1 MGPQAD
7 LTSRRNLTGEHFRL
21 AGMTVSRRLAAVGL
35 VLGLLVT
42 ACGAEPE
49 PERPPRAV
57 PVAQRVPD
65 DVAALVSAADAF
77 GLDLLTAPGLADRP
91 NLVVSPISVSL
102 ALQMVGAGAAG
113 RTATQIRDVLHLPDG
128 VTPRLPAFDR
138 DALKVSNTAWAQRG
152 LTLKPAY
159 TDALRDRF
167 GTTMRDADFSAD
179 PHGERRRINRTVADQ
194 TAGRITDL
202 FPPGSIDADSRL
214 VLTNALYLKAA
225 WAREFPRERTVDAPF
240 TRADGSTVTVPMMHN
255 ELHDDA
261 LLGYAEGPGYKAVT
275 LPCKGGKLAFTV
287 IVPASAEALKG
298 KGVAALLAE
307 IQPAHVTL
315 AMPRFTAGSAM
326 DLRGTLTDAGM
337 PDAFATTAADF
348 SGITDDTALYLGS
361 VRHKTFVRVDEEG
374 TEAAAATG
382 ADAKAVSA
390 PVPYTVTVDRPFL
403 FVITDTANGAP
414 LFLGR
419 IGDPTADVDD

>member
-1 MGPQAD
+1 M
-7 LTSRRNLTGEHFRL
+7 
-21 AGMTVSRRLAAVGL
+21 
-35 VLGLLVT
+35 
-42 ACGAEPE
+42 
-49 PERPPRAV
+49 AV

-102 ALQMVGAGAAG
+102 ALQLVGAGAAG

-152 LTLKPAY
+152 LALKPAY
-159 TDALRDRF
+159 TAALRDRF

-179 PHGERRRINRTVADQ
+179 PDGERRRINRTVADQ

-202 FPPGSIDADSRL
+202 FPPDSIDADSRL

-240 TRADGSTVTVPMMHN
+240 TRADGSTVTVPMMRN
-255 ELHDDA
+255 EPGDDESA
-261 LLGYAEGPGYKAVT
+261 KLGYAEGPGYKAVT
-275 LPCKGGKLAFTV
+275 LPYKGGKLAFTV
-287 IVPASAEALKG
+287 IVPASAAALKG
-298 KGVAALLAE
+298 KGVAALLDE
-307 IQPAHVTL
+307 IRPAHVTL

-326 DLRGTLTDAGM
+326 DLRGTLADAGM
-337 PDAFATTAADF
+337 PDAFATTADF
-348 SGITDDTALYLGS
+348 SGITDDTDLYLGS
-361 VRHKTFVRVDEEG
+361 VQHKTFVQVDEEG

-382 ADAKAVSA
+382 VDAKAVSA
-390 PVPYTVTVDRPFL
+390 TVPYTVTVDRPFL

-419 IGDPTADVDD
+419 IGDPTAGADS